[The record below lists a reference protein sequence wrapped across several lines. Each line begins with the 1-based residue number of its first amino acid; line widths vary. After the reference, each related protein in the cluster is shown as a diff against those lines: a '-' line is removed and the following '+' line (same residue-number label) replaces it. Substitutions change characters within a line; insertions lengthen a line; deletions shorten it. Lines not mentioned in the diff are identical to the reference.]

1 VFLFSKSKEIGEG
14 EVRGGG
20 CFVRVSGEARG
31 GKIFYL
37 YYSIVF

>member
-1 VFLFSKSKEIGEG
+1 VFLFSKSNETGEG

-20 CFVRVSGEARG
+20 CSVRVSGEARG

-37 YYSIVF
+37 YSSIVF